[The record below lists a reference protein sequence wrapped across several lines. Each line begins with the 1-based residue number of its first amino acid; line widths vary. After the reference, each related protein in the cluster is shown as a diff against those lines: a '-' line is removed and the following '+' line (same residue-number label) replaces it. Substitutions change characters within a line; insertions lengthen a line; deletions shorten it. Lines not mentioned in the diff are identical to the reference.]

1 MLAWIGSS
9 KLLLPSNNTR
19 QFNKCPPT
27 QAWNVTHNQRCT
39 HGIGVVCS
47 NPPRRR
53 RRIIY
58 KIKLMPSIRAST
70 AAAIMVAAACAAGP
84 ASYEPPPV
92 SSHTA
97 RTERGVDAA
106 TAANP
111 HCKCSKDC
119 SLNGRCQ
126 QNGSCTC
133 DPGWAGEDCGILN
146 LGTTSGDSI
155 GAGRIYPAASA
166 KTSSWGGGVIFS
178 ENKFHLYVS
187 EMGGHC
193 GLATWATH
201 SFIRHAVSDTV
212 DGVYTP
218 LGTVLPAWSHN
229 AMPWVTPEGYV
240 SIWHIGNGT
249 KPKRPARQ
257 LNCSNGTTPMP
268 ARGPLHHEVTTGAS
282 SSSPGSVPI
291 AAVPY
296 SSTGPGGPWKM
307 QNITCHH
314 PSAVG
319 GVGLCPIDNP
329 TPVGLENGTTLLAHR
344 ARGGF
349 GILAAPHWAGPYRNV
364 VDGWQLNATNIQTPE
379 DETECEDGFLFLGQR
394 GGIHLLCHCNGVQ
407 GYPWDDHGRHAYS
420 EDGITWSWSAERTF
434 TTAFLHPD
442 GTNTSHI
449 SRQRPQLVFGPNR
462 VPTQLITGIS
472 VASTNRPYPWQAGCQ
487 ELDAVSKP
495 CDLTC
500 TSMQQILHE

>member
-1 MLAWIGSS
+1 MRCIV
-9 KLLLPSNNTR
+9 PS
-19 QFNKCPPT
+19 
-27 QAWNVTHNQRCT
+27 
-39 HGIGVVCS
+39 
-47 NPPRRR
+47 RR
-53 RRIIY
+53 
-58 KIKLMPSIRAST
+58 AAAA
-70 AAAIMVAAACAAGP
+70 AAAIMVAVARAADPP
-84 ASYEPPPV
+84 ATV
-92 SSHTA
+92 NTA
-97 RTERGVDAA
+97 RGGRGLDDVTTA
-106 TAANP
+106 TP
-111 HCKCSKDC
+111 HCSCNKDC
-119 SLNGRCQ
+119 SLNGLCQ
-126 QNGSCTC
+126 QNGSCAC

-146 LGTTSGDSI
+146 LGTTNGDSI

-187 EMGGHC
+187 EMSGHC
-193 GLATWATH
+193 GLASWATH

-218 LGTVLPAWSHN
+218 LETVLPAWSHN

-249 KPKRPARQ
+249 KPKRPTRQ
-257 LNCSNGTTPMP
+257 VRCFNGTTPMP
-268 ARGPLHHEVTTGAS
+268 PPPPPTPLPALLQGGGGDTKTNRSTSTSATANAPGHLRKSGAAASAGELLQHEVATGAS
-282 SSSPGSVPI
+282 SSSPGSPPT

-319 GVGLCPIDNP
+319 GVELVGLCTIDNP
-329 TPVGLENGTTLLAHR
+329 TPVSLGNGTTLLAHR

-364 VDGWQLNATNIQTPE
+364 IDGWQLNATNIQTPE

-394 GGIHLLCHCNGVQ
+394 GGIHLLCHCNGVH

-462 VPTQLITGIS
+462 VPTQLVTGIS
-472 VASTNRPYPWQAGCQ
+472 VASTNQPYPWQAGCH

-500 TSMQQILHE
+500 TSMQQVLHE